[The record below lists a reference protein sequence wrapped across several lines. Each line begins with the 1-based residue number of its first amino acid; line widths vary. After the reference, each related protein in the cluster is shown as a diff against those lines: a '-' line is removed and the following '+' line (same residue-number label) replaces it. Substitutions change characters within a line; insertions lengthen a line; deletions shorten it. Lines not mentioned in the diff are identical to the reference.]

1 MIDKI
6 NEIWPGWH
14 TVELIGRGAFGEV
27 FKVKKE
33 KLGEVFYS
41 AVKVIRIPQDE
52 NEIRE
57 MMADGYTSQSIRNY
71 Y

>member
-1 MIDKI
+1 MKDKI

-41 AVKVIRIPQDE
+41 AVELSIFVQSLNPQ
-52 NEIRE
+52 N
-57 MMADGYTSQSIRNY
+57 
-71 Y
+71 